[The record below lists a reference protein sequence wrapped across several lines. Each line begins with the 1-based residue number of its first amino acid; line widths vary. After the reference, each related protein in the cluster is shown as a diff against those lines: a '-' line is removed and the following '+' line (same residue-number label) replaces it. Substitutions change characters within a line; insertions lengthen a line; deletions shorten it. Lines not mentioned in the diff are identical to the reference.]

1 MTKNAMPGFFNKNLQ
16 QFNRSYP
23 QNDMK
28 EALNDIYFDN
38 NHLYI
43 ADPFDAEY
51 GNSRKN
57 IRNFMP
63 NMLKSIPI
71 IIEFNLTESN
81 HRMPTNRK
89 SLG

>member
-38 NHLYI
+38 NHLFYI
-43 ADPFDAEY
+43 KLIMI
-51 GNSRKN
+51 N
-57 IRNFMP
+57 
-63 NMLKSIPI
+63 
-71 IIEFNLTESN
+71 
-81 HRMPTNRK
+81 
-89 SLG
+89 